1 MSILIYPKLSSFAM
15 RAACLQQ
22 QVEPCKAEENL
33 SRALQMAGAA
43 LAQGAQILV
52 FPELFLTGF
61 CYEPSL
67 QSSSSAE
74 DHSPYL
80 SLDPF
85 RALALDHDCL
95 FIGSLRSG
103 RQNLGF
109 CLDSGGLQLRP
120 KIHPFAGEKEHFDGG
135 DIIAPVDT
143 RWGRVGLLIC
153 YDLRFPEV
161 ARSLALQDA
170 DFLVTVA
177 QFPARRRAQ
186 WRTLCLA
193 RAIENQM
200 PHLAC
205 NWARGGGSLL
215 INARGEVLA
224 EAGSE
229 ETMICSDIDPADRD
243 AFRREFS
250 CFADRRPQ
258 VYGRW
263 EAERSNL

>member
-1 MSILIYPKLSSFAM
+1 
-15 RAACLQQ
+15 
-22 QVEPCKAEENL
+22 
-33 SRALQMAGAA
+33 MAGVAMA
-43 LAQGAQILV
+43 KGAEILV

-61 CYEPSL
+61 CYEHSM

-74 DHSPYL
+74 DLPPYP

-85 RALALDHDCL
+85 RELAREYNCL
-95 FIGSLRSG
+95 FIGSLRSR

-120 KIHPFAGEKEHFDGG
+120 KIHPFGEEKEHFNGG
-135 DIIAPVDT
+135 DYISPVAT
-143 RWGRVGLLIC
+143 KWGQVGLQIC
-153 YDLRFPEV
+153 YDMRFPEV
-161 ARSLALQDA
+161 ARTLALQGA

-177 QFPARRRAQ
+177 QFPALRREQ
-186 WRTLCLA
+186 WRALCLA

-205 NWARGGGSLL
+205 NWARGGGSL
-215 INARGEVLA
+215 IIDARGRVLA

-229 ETMICSDIDPADRD
+229 ETLILADIDLDDRD
-243 AFRREFS
+243 AFRREVS
-250 CFADRRPQ
+250 CFADRRPE

-263 EAERSNL
+263 EYERSNL

>member
-1 MSILIYPKLSSFAM
+1 
-15 RAACLQQ
+15 
-22 QVEPCKAEENL
+22 
-33 SRALQMAGAA
+33 MAGSA
-43 LAQGAQILV
+43 LAKGAEILV

-67 QSSSSAE
+67 QSFAQ
-74 DHSPYL
+74 DRPPYP

-85 RALALDHDCL
+85 RVLAREHNCIFL
-95 FIGSLRSG
+95 GSLRNG

-120 KIHPFAGEKEHFDGG
+120 KIHPFGEEKMHFDGG
-135 DIIAPVDT
+135 DNITPIST
-143 RWGRVGLLIC
+143 RWGGVGLEIC

-161 ARSLALQDA
+161 ARTLALQGA
-170 DFLVTVA
+170 EILVTVA
-177 QFPARRRAQ
+177 QFPVLRQGQ
-186 WRTLCLA
+186 WRTLAMA

-205 NWARGGGSLL
+205 NWASGGGSL
-215 INARGEVLA
+215 IIDARGQVLA

-229 ETMICSDIDPADRD
+229 QALLWADIDLADRD
-243 AFRREFS
+243 LFRREVT
-250 CFADRRPQ
+250 CFADRRPN

-263 EAERSNL
+263 EAERSNP

>member
-1 MSILIYPKLSSFAM
+1 M
-15 RAACLQQ
+15 RAACLQLSVQ
-22 QVEPCKAEENL
+22 PCHPDKNL

-43 LAQGAQILV
+43 LAEGAEILV

-67 QSSSSAE
+67 QSSPNAS
-74 DHSPYL
+74 DQPPYH

-85 RALALDHDCL
+85 RALAREHDCL

-109 CLDSGGLQLRP
+109 CLDGDGLQLRH

-135 DIIAPVDT
+135 EFISPVAT
-143 RWGRVGLLIC
+143 KWGRLGLQIC

-161 ARSLALQDA
+161 ARSLALQGA
-170 DFLVTVA
+170 EILVTMA
-177 QFPARRRAQ
+177 QFPAQRQEQ
-186 WRTLCLA
+186 WHVLAMA

-205 NWARGGGSLL
+205 NWARGGGSL
-215 INARGEVLA
+215 IIDARGRVLA

-229 ETMICSDIDPADRD
+229 EALIWADIDLADRD
-243 AFRREFS
+243 AFRREVS
-250 CFADRRPQ
+250 CFADRRPEI
-258 VYGRW
+258 YGGW
-263 EAERSNL
+263 EAERSNP

>member
-1 MSILIYPKLSSFAM
+1 M

-22 QVEPCKAEENL
+22 SIAACQPQDNL
-33 SRALQMAGAA
+33 SRALHLAGRA
-43 LAQGAQILV
+43 LAQEARVLV

-67 QSSSSAE
+67 QSTPSAE
-74 DHSPYL
+74 DQPPYP

-85 RALALDHDCL
+85 QALAKEHHCL
-95 FIGSLRSG
+95 IIGTIRCG

-109 CLDSGGLQLRP
+109 CLDRNGLNLRP
-120 KIHPFAGEKEHFDGG
+120 KIHPFGEERDPFSGG
-135 DIIAPVDT
+135 DFISPADT
-143 RWGRVGLLIC
+143 TYGRVGLEVC

-161 ARSLALQDA
+161 ARSLALQGA

-177 QFPARRRAQ
+177 QFPALRRSQ
-186 WRTLCLA
+186 WRVLAIA

-205 NWARGGGSLL
+205 NWANGGGSL
-215 INARGEVLA
+215 IIDADGEILA
-224 EAGSE
+224 EADSGQ
-229 ETMICSDIDPADRD
+229 TVICADIDLSRRDR
-243 AFRREFS
+243 FRLEIP
-250 CFADRRPQ
+250 CFDNRRPD

-263 EAERSNL
+263 GD

>member
-1 MSILIYPKLSSFAM
+1 
-15 RAACLQQ
+15 
-22 QVEPCKAEENL
+22 
-33 SRALQMAGAA
+33 MAGSA
-43 LAQGAQILV
+43 LAKGAQILV

-67 QSSSSAE
+67 QSSPLAQ
-74 DHSPYL
+74 DHPPYP

-85 RALALDHDCL
+85 RALSQEHNCL
-95 FIGSLRSG
+95 IIGSLRYG

-120 KIHPFAGEKEHFDGG
+120 KIHPFAGEREHFDGG
-135 DIIAPVDT
+135 DFISPVAT
-143 RWGRVGLLIC
+143 RWCRVGLEIC

-161 ARSLALQDA
+161 ARTLALQGA

-177 QFPARRRAQ
+177 QFPALRREQ
-186 WRTLCLA
+186 WRALAIA

-205 NWARGGGSLL
+205 NWSRGGGSL
-215 INARGEVLA
+215 IIDARGRVLA
-224 EAGSE
+224 KAGSVE
-229 ETMICSDIDPADRD
+229 AMILADIDLADRD
-243 AFRREFS
+243 AFRHEVS
-250 CFADRRPQ
+250 CFADRRPEI
-258 VYGRW
+258 YGGW